1 MYGEA
6 VLRKEMEDTSQNLH
20 GFEQALS
27 NSERFSSLAFLFY
40 GPFLLEYGFVFLIPF
55 FSIHM
60 VEEKEKRQKV
70 SFSFYTLLLYVVKIS
85 ICIIY

>member
-6 VLRKEMEDTSQNLH
+6 VLRMEMDGDSSQSLQGN
-20 GFEQALS
+20 EQALS
-27 NSERFSSLAFLFY
+27 NSEIFSSLTFLFY

-55 FSIHM
+55 YSIRI

-70 SFSFYTLLLYVVKIS
+70 SFTPFI
-85 ICIIY
+85 